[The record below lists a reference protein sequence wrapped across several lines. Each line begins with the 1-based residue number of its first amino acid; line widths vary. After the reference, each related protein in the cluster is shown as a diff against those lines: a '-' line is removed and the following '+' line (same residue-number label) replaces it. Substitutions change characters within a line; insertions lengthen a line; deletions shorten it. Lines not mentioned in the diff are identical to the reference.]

1 MTDLGL
7 THNISGLKFFGG
19 FETTIFGQLTNCK
32 QTFNKL
38 GMNQGR
44 YVFAQLVGG
53 CVKMQIN
60 NLTTFNL

>member
-1 MTDLGL
+1 M
-7 THNISGLKFFGG
+7 
-19 FETTIFGQLTNCK
+19 
-32 QTFNKL
+32 FNKL